1 MNTSSLMDGLRY
13 TYLLTLC
20 SFTFV
25 CIYGKGQENVTI
37 RQNDKRVEGELI
49 SYLTFT
55 RISIHD
61 NGLYRCTLKGYKDEL
76 ISHNI
81 NISVSDLNQ
90 GVKISDYNADELP
103 SADDEDD
110 DDEDDEDVPWLPDLI
125 LCVLVVTLT
134 VLTLLTC
141 YGCKRQL
148 NHTEGQVMQERSTH
162 MIPDP
167 PIILQYT
174 CSPSTA
180 KRPPSQAPPM
190 ANTADE
196 SQVSDRVVY
205 AVVNHRQT
213 GIPVRE
219 QHAETTQK

>member
-20 SFTFV
+20 CSTFV
-25 CIYGKGQENVTI
+25 CIYGKGQENVEI

-55 RISIHD
+55 RISID
-61 NGLYRCTLKGYKDEL
+61 DDGLYRCTLKGYKDEL

-90 GVKISDYNADELP
+90 GVKISDYNEDELP

-110 DDEDDEDVPWLPDLI
+110 DDEDVPWLPYFFI
-125 LCVLVVTLT
+125 CVSIALLVVTLT
-134 VLTLLTC
+134 VLTLLRC

-162 MIPDP
+162 MIPDL
-167 PIILQYT
+167 PIILHYT

-196 SQVSDRVVY
+196 SRVSDRVCC
-205 AVVNHRQT
+205 RQPPT
-213 GIPVRE
+213 D
-219 QHAETTQK
+219 